1 MILLVAGLVL
11 FLGVHSLR
19 IFADD
24 WRARQIAAR
33 GLNPYK
39 GFHSIGAALGL
50 ALVVWGYALAR
61 AEPTV
66 LWVPPLWTRHLA
78 ATLMLPAFI
87 LLTAAYVPGT
97 HIKARLGHPML
108 LGTKVWAFSHL
119 LANGNLADALLFG
132 SFLAWAILDFRSA
145 RQRDRTANKTPSAA
159 GWGRDLAAVAAGSG
173 VWAFFLFY
181 AHQWLMGVR
190 PY

>member
-1 MILLVAGLVL
+1 MILLIAGLVL

-39 GFHSIGAALGL
+39 GIHSIGAALGL

-108 LGTKVWAFSHL
+108 LGSKVWAFAHL
-119 LANGNLADALLFG
+119 LANGNLADVVLFG
-132 SFLAWAILDFRSA
+132 SFLAWAILDFSRT
-145 RQRDRTANKTPSAA
+145 RQRDRLPGRRYAAANGA
-159 GWGRDLAAVAAGSG
+159 GTWSRCWPVQGFGRFSSSMPMSG
-173 VWAFFLFY
+173 
-181 AHQWLMGVR
+181 
-190 PY
+190 

>member
-1 MILLVAGLVL
+1 MILLLAGLIL
-11 FLGVHSLR
+11 FLGTHSLR
-19 IFADD
+19 IFAED
-24 WRARQIAAR
+24 WRARQIGVR

-39 GFHSIGAALGL
+39 GIYSLASATGL
-50 ALVVWGYALAR
+50 ALIVWGYALAR
-61 AEPTV
+61 AEPVV

-87 LLTAAYVPGT
+87 FLTAAYLPGT

-108 LGTKVWAFSHL
+108 LGIKVWAFSHL
-119 LANGNLADALLFG
+119 LANGNLADLLLFG

-145 RQRDRTANKTPSAA
+145 RQRDRAANKTYSPA

-181 AHQWLMGVR
+181 AHLWLMGVR